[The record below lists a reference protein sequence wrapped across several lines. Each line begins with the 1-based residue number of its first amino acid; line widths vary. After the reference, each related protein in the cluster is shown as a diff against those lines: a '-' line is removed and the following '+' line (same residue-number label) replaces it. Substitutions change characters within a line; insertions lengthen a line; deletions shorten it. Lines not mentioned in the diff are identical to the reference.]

1 MKNDLYIIL
10 VAAAVALIAF
20 LARGITQ
27 KEGDYVSVSVDGET
41 VGTFPMNEDTEH
53 EIQGVGGVNL
63 LVIEDGECF
72 IREADCPDELCV
84 KQGKISRKGE
94 SVICLPHKVVVGIEG
109 EGVDEDDLDV
119 VVGQ

>member
-41 VGTFPMNEDTEH
+41 VGTFPMNEDTEY